1 MALASCYELFQRRGR
16 KALHD
21 LKMLILKACI
31 SAYLSDDALTEI
43 SPPRSTSK
51 SSQDRRTELKMIFDI
66 PQLAIQ

>member
-43 SPPRSTSK
+43 SPHHEVPLKAPRIVVQS
-51 SSQDRRTELKMIFDI
+51 
-66 PQLAIQ
+66 